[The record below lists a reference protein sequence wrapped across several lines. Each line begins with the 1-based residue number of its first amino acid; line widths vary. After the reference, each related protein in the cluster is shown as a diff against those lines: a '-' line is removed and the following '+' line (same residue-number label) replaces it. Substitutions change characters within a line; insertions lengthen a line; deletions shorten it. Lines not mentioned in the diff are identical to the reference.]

1 MYLDHFGLREP
12 PFRITPHTE
21 FFFSGA
27 NRGATLEA
35 LIYAIT
41 HDEGIVKVTGEVGS
55 GKTMLCR
62 MLLERLPGDV
72 ETVYLAN
79 PSLSRDE
86 IRQAIADELGITLPE
101 GRNHLLLRA
110 LQEQLIEIY
119 ASGRLVVLMIDEAH
133 AMPSETLEEIRLLSN
148 LESTRH
154 KLLHI
159 VLFGQ
164 PELDT
169 RLQENAM
176 RPLKER
182 ITHNFSLAPL
192 VSQDVDTYLMFRL
205 RAAGYKGP
213 SLFNP
218 AAVALISSASEG
230 LTRRINI
237 LADKALLA
245 AYAENTHQID
255 ARLIKAAILDAQFRP
270 MRRRAPPRMIWAAAT
285 GAAALLLGGAFLT
298 TLQPA
303 DFVHGDKHP
312 PPPSAQSMAP
322 AVLPPTSAPSAQVT
336 ASPTTP
342 PATASERP
350 PPTLSDRLIDTEVW
364 LQTVPGSH
372 HVIQL
377 LSTDA
382 SGQREVDAYLASCCR
397 ALDKQQLRVY
407 RSSLSG
413 RDRFGV
419 IYGDYTSREAA
430 LAELGLIARHGNSPN
445 AYVRPVSKLR

>member
-62 MLLERLPGDV
+62 MLLERLPREV

-119 ASGRLVVLMIDEAH
+119 ACGRQVVLMIDEAH

-169 RLQENAM
+169 RLQDNAM

-182 ITHNFSLAPL
+182 ITHNFALTPL
-192 VSQDVDTYLMFRL
+192 HSNEIGTYLMFRL

-213 SLFNP
+213 DLFTKQ
-218 AAVALISSASEG
+218 AIQLINTASEG

-270 MRRRAPPRMIWAAAT
+270 IKPRPQPRTLWAASA
-285 GAAALLLGGAFLT
+285 GAVAVLLGGLVFA
-298 TLQPA
+298 TLEVPDVSHGKNSPA
-303 DFVHGDKHP
+303 
-312 PPPSAQSMAP
+312 
-322 AVLPPTSAPSAQVT
+322 
-336 ASPTTP
+336 
-342 PATASERP
+342 
-350 PPTLSDRLIDTEVW
+350 PTLSLPAPPAEAKISVAPANKAESPIGAPAPNEPPAPITLADRLMATETW
-364 LQTVPGSH
+364 LRSVPDSRY
-372 HVIQL
+372 VIQL

-382 SGQREVDAYLASCCR
+382 SGQREVETYLASCCR
-397 ALDKQQLRVY
+397 SLDKQQLRVY
-407 RSSLSG
+407 RSNLSG

-419 IYGDYTSREAA
+419 IYGDYASREAA
-430 LAELGLIARHGNSPN
+430 TAELGLIARQGNSPN
-445 AYVRPVSKLR
+445 AYARPISKLR